1 VELHL
6 AAITVSALPS
16 INQACGAL
24 LVLIC
29 TIMGTRSAAGIV
41 AAGTMM
47 GHRGGWD
54 QAKDQF
60 WGGTVGL
67 AIAILFGTGAV
78 NFLNVGAI
86 F

>member
-1 VELHL
+1 
-6 AAITVSALPS
+6 
-16 INQACGAL
+16 
-24 LVLIC
+24 
-29 TIMGTRSAAGIV
+29 
-41 AAGTMM
+41 M

-54 QAKDQF
+54 SAKDQF

-67 AIAILFGTGAV
+67 ALAVAFGVGAF